1 MIKLAFSPCP
11 NDTFIFY
18 ALVHGKVDT
27 EGFSFDYRMDDVE
40 TLNKQALKGETDM
53 TKISFHAYL
62 YIAKQ
67 YALLDCGSALGFG
80 NGPLLIASRE
90 FSLTEVNSLIVAV
103 PGEYTTAHLLFRL
116 AFPGSGIKKFIL
128 FSGIEEAILSGQAD
142 AGIIIHENRFTY
154 ERKGLIKIMDLGEYW
169 EKLTQSPVPLGGIVV
184 RKSLGNERVNKLN
197 RILFRSIRYAFDHPE
212 ETMGF
217 VRENAR
223 EMEDDV
229 ILKHIGLYVN
239 DFSLSLGTTGR
250 NAIAKL
256 FEIAREK
263 GINNNNK

>member
-1 MIKLAFSPCP
+1 
-11 NDTFIFY
+11 
-18 ALVHGKVDT
+18 
-27 EGFSFDYRMDDVE
+27 
-40 TLNKQALKGETDM
+40 
-53 TKISFHAYL
+53 
-62 YIAKQ
+62 
-67 YALLDCGSALGFG
+67 
-80 NGPLLIASRE
+80 
-90 FSLTEVNSLIVAV
+90 
-103 PGEYTTAHLLFRL
+103 
-116 AFPGSGIKKFIL
+116 
-128 FSGIEEAILSGQAD
+128 
-142 AGIIIHENRFTY
+142 
-154 ERKGLIKIMDLGEYW
+154 MDLGEYW